1 MKIWRSEGIRT
12 AALLLGGILVNTYG
26 LSWIPFDRLHLSTFW
41 NSVLGRGIS
50 SLFTLIGIYFL
61 CPSVLKRFKFS
72 GDIKR
77 VGISLLVVAY
87 LIGPALW
94 HTNYQ
99 GATIA
104 QVFESF
110 IFAIFIGIEED
121 FFARGYIFG
130 VLERYGVWIAAI
142 VSSVIFGLSHLTN
155 IVWGH
160 QSAAYTLAQAVSA
173 GAFGFLAVA
182 LMLFSGTIWLPILMH
197 GLTDFPMQFDTEV
210 QYTKMVT
217 GGGDWVGVGLEVLAY
232 GVIGW
237 ALIRH
242 RPQVTRSGVRVSHNA
257 PEFGP

>member
-1 MKIWRSEGIRT
+1 MNLVRKDLIRT
-12 AALLLGGILVNTYG
+12 SLLMVGGILVNTYG

-61 CPSVLKRFKFS
+61 CPGVLKRFKFS

-77 VGISLLVVAY
+77 VGISLLIVAY

-94 HTNYQ
+94 HTNNR

-110 IFAIFIGIEED
+110 LLALFIGIEED
-121 FFARGYIFG
+121 FFARGYVFG
-130 VLERYGVWIAAI
+130 VLERYGVWFAAI

-173 GAFGFLAVA
+173 GAFGFLAVG
-182 LMLFSGTIWLPILMH
+182 LMLFSGTIWVPILMH
-197 GLTDFPMQFDTEV
+197 GLNDFPMQFDTEI
-210 QYTKMVT
+210 QYAKMVT
-217 GGGDWVGVGLEVLAY
+217 GGGDWVGVGLEVLIY
-232 GVIGW
+232 GLIGW
-237 ALIRH
+237 ALIH
-242 RPQVTRSGVRVSHNA
+242 WQA
-257 PEFGP
+257 PAKINFQPLFC